1 MYIAATFGI
10 TFLLMMDSLTPKN
23 LAVGGAFI
31 GSYFDL
37 KGTPSTLSYKVI
49 IDPMDSMTHEI

>member
-1 MYIAATFGI
+1 
-10 TFLLMMDSLTPKN
+10 MMDSLTPKN

-49 IDPMDSMTHEI
+49 TEPMDSMTHEI